1 MTNITHCVSKQQK
14 PTNGMHE
21 EQSPWPLAWGWGVVI
36 AGSRT
41 LALQTVQVV
50 QAAVTHA
57 VAAVTADGLSQLYA
71 GIS

>member
-1 MTNITHCVSKQQK
+1 
-14 PTNGMHE
+14 MHE
-21 EQSPWPLAWGWGVVI
+21 EQSPWPLAWGWGVVV